1 MATKSTA
8 VSAQQTADIV
18 INNKFVESL
27 GAQITEKMKY
37 GLTLPPDYN
46 HTNALMGA
54 LLTLKETTDRN
65 GKPLIEACTPASIAN
80 SLMDMATMGLS
91 VQKKQGYFVSY
102 GGKCQFMK
110 SYFGSVTIARRYG
123 LKDISAEVIYADDEF
138 EYEIVGAKKVLKSH
152 KQKFTSIGGEIV
164 GAYAIARMNDGTTMM
179 EVMNIKQIKNAWSQG
194 FGYKEGTGTHAKF
207 ADQMAKKTV
216 MNRLCKMITNTYGDA
231 FVADADDRIEEAETV
246 DYVAEDV
253 AYDIENG
260 ANKAV
265 FEEETEVVEEAPKPA
280 KTAKKQPPAV
290 EVEPSEVPALA
301 DDDPDWG
308 V

>member
-8 VSAQQTADIV
+8 VSTQQTADIV

-123 LKDISAEVIYADDEF
+123 LKTISAEIIYAGDDF
-138 EYEIVGAKKVLKSH
+138 EYEIVDAKKKLIRHRQDFK
-152 KQKFTSIGGEIV
+152 SIGGEIV
-164 GAYAIARMNDGTTMM
+164 GAYAIAVMEDGTRLM
-179 EVMNIKQIKNAWSQG
+179 EIMNIAQIKQSWSQG
-194 FGYKEGTGTHAKF
+194 YGYKDGSGTHAKF
-207 ADQMAKKTV
+207 GDQMAKKTV
-216 MNRLCKMITNTYGDA
+216 INRLCKMITNTYGDSY
-231 FVADADDRIEEAETV
+231 VTSTNDAVDEAEEI
-246 DYVAEDV
+246 DFVAEDV
-253 AYDIENG
+253 AHDIQTG
-260 ANKAV
+260 ANAEAFVEPEIVEDIPTKEAAV
-265 FEEETEVVEEAPKPA
+265 EETVPVLDPLPDAP
-280 KTAKKQPPAV
+280 
-290 EVEPSEVPALA
+290 A
-301 DDDPDWG
+301 DWMS
-308 V
+308 